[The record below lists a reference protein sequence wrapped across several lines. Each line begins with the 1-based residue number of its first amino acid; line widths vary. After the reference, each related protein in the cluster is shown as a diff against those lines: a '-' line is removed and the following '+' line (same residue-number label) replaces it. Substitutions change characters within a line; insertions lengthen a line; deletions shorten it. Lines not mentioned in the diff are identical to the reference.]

1 MEQEGVMNGK
11 IYEEATWYD
20 IERNKMQLKRDGEHY
35 VADAMLFRENAN
47 LRQENESL
55 KKEND
60 RLRELIRTVWLAGD
74 FRSFLGVEEI
84 KERMREL
91 RIEVSDVPDDPPT
104 SDAVRRVLVRLMDK
118 LGGDSDD
125 RGTTVH
131 PKHNR

>member
-1 MEQEGVMNGK
+1 MNGT
-11 IYEEATWYD
+11 IYEAATWYD
-20 IERNKMQLKRDGEHY
+20 IERNKMHLKKDGEKY

-91 RIEVSDVPDDPPT
+91 GIE
-104 SDAVRRVLVRLMDK
+104 L
-118 LGGDSDD
+118 
-125 RGTTVH
+125 
-131 PKHNR
+131 